1 MLILLSASK
10 KKMGSFVTPTTPQSN
25 VNIFSVEANGFKYGA
40 LTMTAFPSFKRD
52 GGAFVGASE
61 LASSLVAYTES
72 TAFTYSR
79 TISSS
84 AYVSYQ
90 DASFLYFGKTVERAF
105 TVSSQVSGLI
115 MAPGQV
121 EKAFSL
127 SFLKIVTMTPASNS
141 SGQVFAVSNG
151 QVDDGSQMYSSNT
164 GTIQQTLSI
173 QPESF

>member
-10 KKMGSFVTPTTPQSN
+10 KKMGSFMTPVTPQSN
-25 VNIFSVEANGFKYGA
+25 VNVFYVEANAFKYGN
-40 LTMTAFPSFKRD
+40 LTMTAYPSFKID

-61 LASSLVAYTES
+61 LASSLFAYTES
-72 TAFTYSR
+72 SAFTYSR
-79 TISSS
+79 SISNS

-90 DASFLYFGKTVERAF
+90 DASFLYFGKNVEKAF
-105 TVSSQVSGLI
+105 NVSSQVAGLI

-121 EKAFSL
+121 EKAFSA
-127 SFLKIVTMTPASNS
+127 SFISVSTMAPSTNS

-151 QVDDGSQMYSSNT
+151 QVDDGTQMYSPNT
-164 GTIQQTLSI
+164 GSMQQTLSI